1 MSEPASPEVGFLS
14 GTSVSLACFCYCL
27 DKTSG
32 ERKANRVVGTWV
44 LTDLS
49 LWGFEKF
56 TAACFQAVFP
66 GQLQVCMCVC
76 VSSREAW
83 SSGMPSVG
91 ANWLK
96 FSSLLY
102 ACGESRLGK

>member
-14 GTSVSLACFCYCL
+14 DTSVSLACFCYCL

-76 VSSREAW
+76 VSSREAMEFRYAQC
-83 SSGMPSVG
+83 GCKLAKV
-91 ANWLK
+91 LK
-96 FSSLLY
+96 PIV
-102 ACGESRLGK
+102 RLWGK